1 MFDRLKGKR
10 DSDLKSYAEI
20 FLAKLC
26 NISQTILNRKL
37 NLLPKIIIT
46 VLPQTFSGDS
56 LSSNC
61 KII

>member
-46 VLPQTFSGDS
+46 VPSESFFR
-56 LSSNC
+56 
-61 KII
+61 